1 MSPGTDPGAAPGA
14 AAAAEAREGAE
25 YARAFLSRV
34 AAGLG
39 DPLDLAALVGFLHS
53 GPMLHGGCAVLFEA
67 LRHACR
73 QAGGR

>member
-1 MSPGTDPGAAPGA
+1 MSPGTDPEAAPGA
-14 AAAAEAREGAE
+14 AEAAEAREGAE

-67 LRHACR
+67 LRHLGR
-73 QAGGR
+73 QSGAR